1 MLPLES
7 LLRQSNFQLTLFWP
21 NFRFQ
26 VVTLLTIHM
35 TQISVLL
42 VSILMSVQKIQM
54 VFIEIDAIRWHHA
67 IIMKVPIHVPA
78 LTVMK
83 EMAVGYM
90 VALI

>member
-1 MLPLES
+1 
-7 LLRQSNFQLTLFWP
+7 
-21 NFRFQ
+21 
-26 VVTLLTIHM
+26 
-35 TQISVLL
+35 
-42 VSILMSVQKIQM
+42 M